1 MMFGK
6 TSSSFTGRAKAVFE
20 LNLGDE
26 PKAVVTSVVAH
37 ACGKVGDSIR
47 FAGAASFS
55 SKTRRHIFGVVM
67 PVAKNILHDLGLP
80 ETNFEISVVNL
91 DIAAVNDIGLEI
103 SGFSADVPV
112 LVAILSARL
121 EIPISDEIVF
131 TGHIA
136 SSDGDIRMVR
146 GIPAKLTA
154 VEKTKTIRTFVH
166 PEVSK
171 ETSLNSYMPAETE
184 KIINTLIKAKSVVR
198 TLAVRD
204 IGDLVPAVFS
214 EDKVILAGLKKGFFK
229 SSISSFST
237 ESAAGRA
244 VTFFIKDNE
253 QRFWKVLEH
262 QMIEGRSEDAKQLL
276 LAFARFHLDQ
286 KTYPGKLG
294 IRLFNLIQSLPPE
307 ARRKKLDFPL
317 LPLPNCIQLSQLAHE
332 TELEDVLVLFK
343 AVTWDKTPQLP
354 MANVE
359 KKQPVDIPID
369 RSNQQLQSI
378 LSEINADALTA
389 SVNRRIDNARA
400 AYVMGSVVVGSNDE
414 FNESI
419 VSYYSHLLR
428 HTRWLSDLINLEA
441 AGAEGFALLE
451 RAFLKKGGL
460 KGALAEARDGNNGGL
475 RFVFDLMTEQF
486 KMELQEKHVNH
497 VLKTALDPLDWQ
509 GKVVLMKALINRLKP
524 NLPSEIL
531 AQPVE
536 RFASRYE
543 DICKGYVKS
552 MDQVTS
558 LFRSF

>member
-6 TSSSFTGRAKAVFE
+6 TSGSYTGRAKAVFE

-37 ACGKVGDSIR
+37 ACDKAGDSIR
-47 FAGAASFS
+47 FSGAASFS
-55 SKTRRHIFGVVM
+55 SKTRQHIFEVVM
-67 PVAKNILHDLGLP
+67 PVAKNILRDLGLP
-80 ETNFEISVVNL
+80 ETNFDISIVNL
-91 DIAAVNDIGLEI
+91 DVAAVNDIGLEI
-103 SGFSADVPV
+103 SGFSADVPA
-112 LVAILSARL
+112 LVAVLSARL

-154 VEKTKTIRTFVH
+154 VEKTKTIRIFVH

-171 ETSLNSYMPAETE
+171 DTSLNSFMPTEKE
-184 KIINTLIKAKSVVR
+184 KIINALIKARSVLR
-198 TLAVRD
+198 TVGVRD
-204 IGDLVPAVFS
+204 IGDLMPAIFS
-214 EDKVILAGLKKGFFK
+214 EDKVILAGLEKGFFK

-237 ESAAGRA
+237 ESAAGRTVA
-244 VTFFIKDNE
+244 FFIKDNE
-253 QRFWKVLEH
+253 QRFWKVLER
-262 QMIEGRSEDAKQLL
+262 QMIECRNEDAKQLL
-276 LAFARFHLDQ
+276 LAFTRFHLDQ
-286 KTYPGKLG
+286 KTYPDKLG
-294 IRLFNLIQSLPPE
+294 VRLFNLIQSLPPE
-307 ARRKKLDFPL
+307 TRRKKLDFPL

-343 AVTWDKTPQLP
+343 AVTWNKIQHFPIVDVRKKRSEDTTPDHS
-354 MANVE
+354 N
-359 KKQPVDIPID
+359 D
-369 RSNQQLQSI
+369 RLQFI
-378 LSEINADALTA
+378 LSEIDADAITA
-389 SVNRRIDNARA
+389 AINLPIDNARA
-400 AYVMGSVVVGSNDE
+400 SYVISSVIVKSNKELNDLVTS
-414 FNESI
+414 F
-419 VSYYSHLLR
+419 YLHLLR
-428 HTRWLSDLINLEA
+428 HSLNLSDPVDIKA
-441 AGAEGFALLE
+441 AGAEAFALLE
-451 RAFLKKGGL
+451 RSFSKKTGL
-460 KGALAEARDGNNGGL
+460 QEALVEARYPVHGGVRIVL
-475 RFVFDLMTEQF
+475 DLMTEQF
-486 KMELQEKHVNH
+486 KRELQEKHVNH